1 MASTTKIVGVG
12 FLGSLGLTFII
23 LGCVMSGKWW
33 ALLMFL
39 FYGFTPIPLLF
50 VRNDDGYQSLDGSEV
65 NKSMDIA
72 IFLVAG
78 MIVST
83 IAFPILLTS
92 VPVSNPGMDTTS
104 AFLTEFATVIFYTTA
119 GLFIVASEDEET

>member
-1 MASTTKIVGVG
+1 
-12 FLGSLGLTFII
+12 
-23 LGCVMSGKWW
+23 
-33 ALLMFL
+33 MFL

-50 VRNDDGYQSLDGSEV
+50 VRHDDGYASFDGSEL

-78 MIVST
+78 MVVST

-92 VPVSNPGMDTTS
+92 VPIGNPGMDSTN
-104 AFLTEFATVIFYTTA
+104 AFLTEFATLIFYTTA
-119 GLFIVASEDEET
+119 GLFAIAAEDEDL